1 MDYKNTV
8 KIVLKLIQKENPQ
21 HPQLRFN
28 FNK

>member
-1 MDYKNTV
+1 MNAEGFV

-21 HPQLRFN
+21 LRFS